1 MKKILKEHFGFNDFK
16 PIQEKAIKE
25 ILAKKDILV
34 VLPTGSGK
42 SLIYQLPSLMM
53 GGVTV
58 VISPLIALM
67 QDQVAALELNGIK
80 AKMISSNNT
89 AQENAKTI
97 NELQN
102 KELKFLYV
110 APERFTDSFIALLKN
125 IEINFFVVDEAHCVS
140 EWGHEFREDYRKL
153 SHLKEWF
160 KNIPVAAFTATATKT
175 VQDDILQTL
184 KIDKNNLLRAKT
196 VRDNLHITVR
206 KRASN
211 SKEQIVNFLN
221 EHKDQSG
228 IIYCFTRNETEKLS
242 AFLNKKGFNTKA
254 YHAGLPINEKNQIF
268 KSFKN
273 DEIDTIVATIAFGMG
288 IDKSNIRYVLHT
300 SMPKTLE
307 NYYQEI
313 GRAGRDGLMSYVL
326 LLYSK
331 SDEIAK
337 RAFIEELEDSEYKQ
351 NIYKKLHQMY
361 RFASTSQC
369 RHKFIARYF
378 GDEIDECK
386 SLCDNCLKE
395 DKPTIDITIEAQKF
409 ISAVIRT
416 GERFGQNYIIDVL
429 RGSKSKRIVDFSHDK
444 LSVYGIGEE
453 FSKEQWAIVCERLFD
468 VEALDIDSEFGSIK
482 INAKSKQILKK
493 EISVDIA
500 KEELEIKKAQK
511 TQKSSQPKD
520 EVFEKLREKRATLAK
535 EQNVPAY
542 IVFSDKTL
550 EEMARKLPKT
560 KEEFLSITGVGEA
573 KLESYGDDFISLCK
587 ELSIA
592 KPKTLGKTYLETL
605 SLINE
610 DKTLQ
615 EISEIR
621 ELKIV
626 TVLHHTNILFEN
638 KNITEIKKEEL
649 LNPLKNSFNQDIKK
663 WIENGLKMENI
674 TVLREELYKYEQ
686 LFKYFI

>member
-1 MKKILKEHFGFNDFK
+1 MKKNLKHFFGFSDFK
-16 PIQEKAIKE
+16 PLQERAVKE
-25 ILAKKDILV
+25 ILAKKDLLV

-42 SLIYQLPSLMM
+42 SLIYQLPTLMM

-67 QDQVAALELNGIK
+67 QDQVDALKLNGIK
-80 AKMISSNNT
+80 ARMISSNNT

-102 KELKFLYV
+102 RELKFLYV
-110 APERFTDSFIALLKN
+110 APERFTDNFISLLKN
-125 IEINFFVVDEAHCVS
+125 VEINFFVVDEAHCVS

-153 SHLKEWF
+153 SYLKEWF
-160 KNIPVAAFTATATKT
+160 SGTPIAAFTATATKT

-196 VRDNLHITVR
+196 IRDNLHITVK
-206 KRASN
+206 KRTQN

-221 EHKDQSG
+221 EHKNQSG

-337 RAFIEELEDSEYKQ
+337 RAFIEELKDSEYKQ

-369 RHKFIARYF
+369 RHKFIAKYF

-395 DKPTIDITIEAQKF
+395 DKPTVDITIEAQKF

-429 RGSKSKRIVDFSHDK
+429 RGSKSKRIADFSHDK

-482 INAKSKQILKK
+482 INTKSKQILKK
-493 EISVDIA
+493 EITLDIA
-500 KEELEIKKAQK
+500 KEELEIKKAPK
-511 TQKSSQPKD
+511 TPKSSQPKD
-520 EVFEKLREKRATLAK
+520 EIFEKLREKRASLAR

-573 KLESYGDDFISLCK
+573 KLKSYGDTFISLCI
-587 ELSIA
+587 ELS
-592 KPKTLGKTYLETL
+592 KTEQKTLGKTYLETL

-610 DKTLQ
+610 GKSIR
-615 EISEIR
+615 EISMIR
-621 ELKIV
+621 ELKLV
-626 TVLHHTNILFEN
+626 TILHHINILFEN
-638 KNITEIKKEEL
+638 GNITKTQKDKLLEPIKESL
-649 LNPLKNSFNQDIKK
+649 SPTVKN
-663 WIENGLKMENI
+663 WIENGLKIEDI
-674 TVLREELYKYEQ
+674 AVLKDELYKYEQ
-686 LFKYFI
+686 LFLR

>member
-1 MKKILKEHFGFNDFK
+1 MREILKEHFGFNDFK

-53 GGVTV
+53 DGITV

-67 QDQVAALELNGIK
+67 QDQIAALELNGIK

-97 NELQN
+97 SKLQN
-102 KELKFLYV
+102 KKLKFLYI
-110 APERFTDSFIALLKN
+110 APERFTDNFISLLQN
-125 IEINFFVVDEAHCVS
+125 VEINFFVVDEAHCVS
-140 EWGHEFREDYRKL
+140 EWGHEFRVDYRKL
-153 SHLKEWF
+153 SHLKVWF
-160 KNIPVAAFTATATKT
+160 KNTPIAAFTATATKM

-196 VRDNLHITVR
+196 TRDNLYITVR
-206 KRASN
+206 KRGSN

-221 EHKDQSG
+221 KHKNQSG

-254 YHAGLPINEKNQIF
+254 YHAGLPVNEKNQIF

-337 RAFIEELEDSEYKQ
+337 RAFVEELEDSEYKQ

-361 RFASTSQC
+361 RYASTSQC
-369 RHKFIARYF
+369 RHKFIAKYF
-378 GDEIDECK
+378 GDEVDECK

-395 DKPTIDITIEAQKF
+395 DKPTVDITIEAQKF

-468 VEALDIDSEFGSIK
+468 MEALDIDSEFGSIK

-500 KEELEIKKAQK
+500 KEELEIKKAPK

-520 EVFEKLREKRATLAK
+520 EIFEKLREKRASLAK

-560 KEEFLSITGVGEA
+560 KEEFLSIAGVGEA
-573 KLESYGDDFISLCK
+573 KLKSYGDDFISLCK

-605 SLINE
+605 SLVKEN
-610 DKTLQ
+610 KTLQ

-626 TVLHHTNILFEN
+626 TILHHIDKLSQEAFIDKETKESIVKPLKKQFP
-638 KNITEIKKEEL
+638 KEIKEWIEQG
-649 LNPLKNSFNQDIKK
+649 LKIEDIK
-663 WIENGLKMENI
+663 
-674 TVLREELYKYEQ
+674 TLRDELSKYTY
-686 LFKYFI
+686 LFMPS